1 MHVLRVYVETSVWS
15 FALAED
21 VPDYRAETLAFLDQC
36 RGGAIEPF
44 VSTLVLDE
52 IQRSEEPLRT
62 RLTALV
68 QQVRPVLLEFSSSAA
83 RLAQAFVHE
92 GVVPAKKPEDAGHVA
107 VAFVAELDVLVSW
120 NFRHIVNFRRSER
133 FGAVAVLEGYYRP
146 LRIVTPGS
154 LVYGEGIDS
163 D

>member
-1 MHVLRVYVETSVWS
+1 M
-15 FALAED
+15 
-21 VPDYRAETLAFLDQC
+21 
-36 RGGAIEPF
+36 
-44 VSTLVLDE
+44 
-52 IQRSEEPLRT
+52 
-62 RLTALV
+62 
-68 QQVRPVLLEFSSSAA
+68 
-83 RLAQAFVHE
+83 
-92 GVVPAKKPEDAGHVA
+92 PAKKPEDAGHVA